1 MLIFCLIFLFVLS
14 FVLFFDSSIN
24 YIFWHW
30 LFNVHVQLQNAF
42 PTKLILNHIPPLTLT
57 SKKKY
62 SYIICLT
69 RCICNNEKKSI
80 FFERLIILPPKL
92 TFQTYFHDSPSS
104 FTNSSSFF
112 TGRMY
117 CYHFVYTHAF
127 SLQKQLLIF
136 RERTFIPLAQLLSI
150 LLIMWFQNICSANLI
165 PNLFYNVGEHGRSL
179 ANQIFIRLR
188 EKKNQPVSP
197 KRT

>member
-1 MLIFCLIFLFVLS
+1 
-14 FVLFFDSSIN
+14 
-24 YIFWHW
+24 
-30 LFNVHVQLQNAF
+30 
-42 PTKLILNHIPPLTLT
+42 
-57 SKKKY
+57 
-62 SYIICLT
+62 
-69 RCICNNEKKSI
+69 
-80 FFERLIILPPKL
+80 
-92 TFQTYFHDSPSS
+92 
-104 FTNSSSFF
+104 
-112 TGRMY
+112 MY

-197 KRT
+197 KRTWLYWFVTIGANLKKRFVCRCEVKTLLCNKITRRTHSIVIVNYTLCGFRWKRIIYLSNILIKTQ